1 MKLNR
6 IPTIAITVIALALA
20 LPIAALADVSGT
32 PTLAANTYFSFDTG
46 KTSTSGGDVLWSG
59 SSLTPQGSAT
69 AFNITGLTGQSGP
82 TSYATFNSQAVLS
95 SFASLYSK
103 SAISSLTVNAI
114 IAVKTNG
121 GNYAAVLVTGVS
133 GTSVTL
139 LFNTFGASG
148 APAGPTITQIL
159 NNYGLVPAGF
169 TNSGISPGSLFI
181 IKGAGL
187 ADPNAPAVL
196 QSSAS
201 PGLQT
206 TLNGASVKVT
216 SNGVTTTPVF
226 YYAIA
231 AQLALVLPSNTP
243 VGP

>member
-1 MKLNR
+1 MKPNR
-6 IPTIAITVIALALA
+6 ISTIAIAVIALALA
-20 LPIAALADVSGT
+20 LPVAALADVTGT
-32 PTLAANTYFSFDTG
+32 PTLAAGTYFSFDTG
-46 KTSTSGGDVLWSG
+46 KTSSSGGDALWSG

-69 AFNITGLTGQSGP
+69 AFNITALTGQSGAA
-82 TSYATFNSQAVLS
+82 SYATFNSQAVLS

-139 LFNTFGASG
+139 LFNTFGATG

-169 TNSGISPGSLFI
+169 SNSGISPGSLFLI
-181 IKGAGL
+181 DRK
-187 ADPNAPAVL
+187 
-196 QSSAS
+196 S
-201 PGLQT
+201 T
-206 TLNGASVKVT
+206 
-216 SNGVTTTPVF
+216 
-226 YYAIA
+226 
-231 AQLALVLPSNTP
+231 
-243 VGP
+243 